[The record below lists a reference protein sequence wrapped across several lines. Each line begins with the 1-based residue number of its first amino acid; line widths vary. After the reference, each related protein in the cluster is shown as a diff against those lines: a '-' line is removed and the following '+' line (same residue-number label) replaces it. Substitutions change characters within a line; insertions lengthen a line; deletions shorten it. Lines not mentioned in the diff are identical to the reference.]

1 MTSFHEI
8 LGTDNNSTPAEIKR
22 CYKQLSSRCHPDK
35 GGSKT
40 LMQMVSQA
48 YEKVVAGNGDE
59 EAIRTVYLKSRP
71 LNNAANNEW
80 KAKYQ
85 KIEIAHNAL
94 RHEYHSLDKRL
105 KEALRKLE
113 TNSKTQPDDEDRIK
127 AALEDDIKML
137 KRENLRLQRQLES
150 ARWEANDKA
159 RAVAPSKSK
168 SASSLASS
176 SLAPISNTLKA
187 QIHSLGAKNY
197 RKWCLGLF
205 IPVLIIA
212 LVYSYGPLA
221 WQSVS
226 VLFSPEVSTNEP
238 VMRIQE
244 VSANNDQLDN
254 NKKQQPLPEQI
265 LEPPKPL
272 PQIKLVADVGV
283 WALNYYDNTQQPYI
297 SVRSERGSY
306 IVKNCQS
313 DFQYYRNANVRSRR
327 MAANLIFDKHE
338 RQFDVYNIPYG
349 NGSFAA
355 NWAASKSLLIN
366 KEYFPNENFS
376 RSYSELQTH
385 CL

>member
-8 LGTDNNSTPAEIKR
+8 LGTDNNSTPVEIKR

-48 YEKVVAGNGDE
+48 YEKVVAGNGHE
-59 EAIRTVYLKSRP
+59 EAIRTVYLKSRTP
-71 LNNAANNEW
+71 NNAANNEW

-105 KEALRKLE
+105 KEALQKLD
-113 TNSKTQPDDEDRIK
+113 TNNKTQSDDEERLK
-127 AALEDDIKML
+127 AALESDIKML

-150 ARWEANDKA
+150 ARWEANAKA
-159 RAVAPSKSK
+159 RAVAPSKFTSP
-168 SASSLASS
+168 LASS

-205 IPVLIIA
+205 ISVLIMA
-212 LVYSYGPLA
+212 LTYSYGSRA

-226 VLFSPEVSTNEP
+226 ALFSPEISTNEP
-238 VMRIQE
+238 VMRILE
-244 VSANNDQLDN
+244 VSANNDPLVN
-254 NKKQQPLPEQI
+254 NQKLQPLTEQI

-272 PQIKLVADVGV
+272 PQIKLISDVGI

-297 SVRSERGSY
+297 SVRSEKGSY